1 MKRQDNDLSL
11 TPVEMFRIAQGS
23 YYLGQLTFRFIK
35 ENPYFLTNMAD
46 LIAEPISKLQ
56 NLVSSRK
63 A

>member
-11 TPVEMFRIAQGS
+11 TPVEIIRFVQSG
-23 YYLGQLTFRFIK
+23 YYLGQSTFRFIK

-46 LIAEPISKLQ
+46 LITEPISKLQ